1 MERRTRSAL
10 LWVALAVPVVSV
22 DRLGLNEPRS
32 AAAQL
37 IGLAVL
43 AGAVAVSRTR
53 PLLAFLLSAVLGL
66 ATAPSL
72 FTLSFGPALAVLA
85 LLLGRRA
92 DRASTALLAFAG
104 IAVVGTAKI
113 AARDVDPVVEWLVLM
128 ATLLF
133 GAVFPWLAGRYWR
146 QGRELA
152 AAGWARA
159 DQLER
164 EQRIVA
170 DRARLRER
178 ARIAQDMHDSLGHE
192 LSLIAVRAGAL
203 QVAPDLPEPHRAAAA
218 DLRAA
223 ASQATDRLHA
233 IIGLLRDED
242 DEQAPL
248 APTGETI
255 AALVARAAESGL
267 DVTYLDGEGAGDGA
281 APGDPRRQDEADVD
295 TAASAAVGTGGSAVD
310 DMADCADGSTA
321 GSATDDAAGSAVDD
335 TLDDAAGSA
344 VGDAA
349 DDTLGSTVD
358 DAAGSAVGD
367 AADDTLDD
375 ETGSAVNDAAD
386 DTLDDET
393 GSAIDDAADDTLGSA
408 LDDATG
414 STVDDTSDSTVE
426 DATDDAASSAT
437 DDTVDCAIG
446 DTSGSTVDDAT
457 DDMAN
462 SATDSTVD
470 GTVDSAT
477 DSTVVDRTVHRV
489 VQEALTNAAKHAPG
503 APVTVAVTRD
513 TSAGKATATK
523 ATAGK
528 PTVTTVTV
536 TNGRPG
542 TGSSRAPGELSGG
555 GSGLRSLRTRVT
567 DLGGT
572 LDAGPH
578 GHGFRVTAR
587 LPAGRS
593 APVPPP
599 PPPGG
604 RFADARHRTALAFGI
619 AVTTGVLLIGGTFA
633 WYAYSRTHSVLDPA
647 DYARL
652 RIGETRAEA
661 DRVLPDRTVADPPLE
676 RAPTPPPA
684 GADCAYYRASGE
696 LFTAVTHFRL
706 CFAENGRLVDKAVI
720 PTASD
725 ADRNAEA
732 PVGDQQEK

>member
-10 LWVALAVPVVSV
+10 LWVALAAPVVSV

-32 AAAQL
+32 AAEQL
-37 IGLAVL
+37 AGLAVL

-53 PLLAFLLSAVLGL
+53 PLLAFLLAAALGL
-66 ATAPSL
+66 VTAPSL
-72 FTLSFGPALAVLA
+72 FTLSFGPALAVFV

-92 DRASTALLAFAG
+92 DHARPALLAFAG
-104 IAVVGTAKI
+104 IAVVGTVKI

-128 ATLLF
+128 GTLLF

-203 QVAPDLPEPHRAAAA
+203 QVAPDLPAPHRAAAA

-248 APTGETI
+248 APAGESV

-267 DVTYLDGEGAGDGA
+267 DITYVDGEDEGEGE
-281 APGDPRRQDEADVD
+281 APGAPARHEV
-295 TAASAAVGTGGSAVD
+295 
-310 DMADCADGSTA
+310 
-321 GSATDDAAGSAVDD
+321 
-335 TLDDAAGSA
+335 
-344 VGDAA
+344 
-349 DDTLGSTVD
+349 
-358 DAAGSAVGD
+358 
-367 AADDTLDD
+367 
-375 ETGSAVNDAAD
+375 
-386 DTLDDET
+386 
-393 GSAIDDAADDTLGSA
+393 
-408 LDDATG
+408 
-414 STVDDTSDSTVE
+414 
-426 DATDDAASSAT
+426 T
-437 DDTVDCAIG
+437 DDTVE
-446 DTSGSTVDDAT
+446 
-457 DDMAN
+457 
-462 SATDSTVD
+462 
-470 GTVDSAT
+470 
-477 DSTVVDRTVHRV
+477 RTVHRV

-503 APVTVAVTRD
+503 APVTVVVARGNTAE
-513 TSAGKATATK
+513 TATATT
-523 ATAGK
+523 ATAETSTAK
-528 PTVTTVTV
+528 TAIAKTAAVTTVTV

-542 TGSSRAPGELSGG
+542 TGSSRAPGKLSGG
-555 GSGLRSLRTRVT
+555 GSGLRALRTRVT

-578 GHGFRVTAR
+578 GDGFRVVAR
-587 LPAGRS
+587 LPAGGS

-604 RFADARHRTALAFGI
+604 RLAHARHRTALAFGI

-652 RIGETRAEA
+652 RIGETRADA

-684 GADCAYYRASGE
+684 GADCAYYRASDE
-696 LFTAVTHFRL
+696 LFTSVTHFRL
-706 CFAENGRLVDKAVI
+706 CFAESGRLVDKAVI
-720 PTASD
+720 PTASE
-725 ADRNAEA
+725 ADTDTDRDPDPDTGIE
-732 PVGDQQEK
+732 EKEQVR